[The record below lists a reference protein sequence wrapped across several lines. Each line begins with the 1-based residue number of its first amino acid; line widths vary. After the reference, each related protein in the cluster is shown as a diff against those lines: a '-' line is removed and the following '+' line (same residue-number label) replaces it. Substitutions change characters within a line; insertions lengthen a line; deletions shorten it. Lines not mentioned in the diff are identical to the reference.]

1 MTTSAPLG
9 LNRTGAQMSP
19 QDTKRQLE
27 ATEQFGPD
35 VPGSALRITEERV
48 RCIREQRQAGEQ
60 VGSVPPPGTL
70 KGVVKTGVDMLMGKR
85 PEPFLDKLGER
96 LGYERTGV
104 RLYEAFLA
112 KVEAAPDARPDMLQT
127 LRDIQRQEAEHLQL
141 LREAIES
148 LGADPTAVTPCAQ
161 VAGTMAQG
169 IMQVLTDPRTNM
181 AQCLNAML
189 TLELTDNA
197 AWELLIELAQQAN
210 HPQLAASFEEPLRHE
225 EEHLVTIK
233 ALLRESLK
241 AQLS

>member
-9 LNRTGAQMSP
+9 LNRTGTQMSP
-19 QDTKRQLE
+19 EDTKRQIE
-27 ATEQFGPD
+27 ATEQLLPD
-35 VPGSALRITEERV
+35 VPGDALRITEERV
-48 RCIREQRQAGEQ
+48 RSIREQAAASEQ
-60 VGSVPPPGTL
+60 VGSVPPPGTV
-70 KGVVKTGVDMLMGKR
+70 KGVLKTGVDMLMGKR
-85 PEPFLDKLGER
+85 PELFLDKLGER

-112 KVEAAPDARPDMLQT
+112 KVEAAPDARPDMLGT
-127 LRDIQRQEAEHLQL
+127 LRDIQRQEAEHMQL
-141 LREAIES
+141 LREAIET
-148 LGADPTAVTPCAQ
+148 LGADPTAVTPSAQ

-197 AWELLIELAQQAN
+197 AWELLIELAHQAN
-210 HPQLAASFEEPLRHE
+210 HPRLAASFEAPLRHE

-233 ALLRESLK
+233 ALLREALK